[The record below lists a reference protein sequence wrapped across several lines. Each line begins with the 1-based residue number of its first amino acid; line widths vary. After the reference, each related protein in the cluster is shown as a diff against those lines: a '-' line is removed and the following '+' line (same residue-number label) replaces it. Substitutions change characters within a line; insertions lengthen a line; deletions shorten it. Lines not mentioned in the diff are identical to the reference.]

1 MARRAL
7 SPAQLAVVR
16 AVTDEWPGGAVVAGV
31 SGGPDSTALAL
42 AASHVAAKVGGSGRA
57 IVVDHGLQP
66 GSADVA
72 RAVVAGL
79 GERGIDAECVS
90 VRVELG
96 GDGLEAAARDARL
109 AALARPGL
117 PVLLGHTLDDQAEQ
131 VLLGLARGSGTRA
144 LAGMPARRGP
154 FRRPLLGL
162 RRTTTV
168 RACADWGV
176 QPWAD
181 PMNDDPAHLRV
192 RARRALALLADELGR
207 DLAPALARSATL
219 ARADA
224 DLLDE
229 LAAAGGP
236 PGERLP
242 VVELAGLPDALR
254 RRRIKAWLAD
264 RAGPPSMVHV
274 VAVDQLVTRWHGQ
287 GPVDVPGGRVRR
299 CAGELELVG

>member
-16 AVTDEWPGGAVVAGV
+16 AVADAWPGGAVVAGV

-42 AASHVAAKVGGSGRA
+42 ATAHVAARDGGSVRA

-79 GERGIDAECVS
+79 SERGIDAERVA
-90 VRVELG
+90 VRVEVG
-96 GDGLEAAARDARL
+96 ADGLEAAARDARL

-162 RRTTTV
+162 RRATTV

-176 QPWAD
+176 EPWAD

-192 RARRALALLADELGR
+192 RARRALAVLADELGR

-242 VVELAGLPDALR
+242 VAGLADLPEALR

-274 VAVDQLVTRWHGQ
+274 VAVDELVTRWHGQ

-299 CAGELELVG
+299 RAGELELVG